1 MLVVISGAGQCFCR
15 AAELQLQLG
24 SKHEAATHYV
34 DAGSAYKKADPQ
46 GIWFIA
52 SATLN
57 CDLSK
62 IAE

>member
-1 MLVVISGAGQCFCR
+1 MTFCCLCRSGAGECFCK

-46 GIWFIA
+46 GTVKLEILA
-52 SATLN
+52 
-57 CDLSK
+57 
-62 IAE
+62 